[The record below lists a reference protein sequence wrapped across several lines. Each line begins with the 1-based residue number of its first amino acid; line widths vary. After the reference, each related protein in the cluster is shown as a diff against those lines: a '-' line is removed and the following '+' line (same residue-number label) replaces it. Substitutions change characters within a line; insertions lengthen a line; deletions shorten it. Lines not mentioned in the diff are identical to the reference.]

1 LLLLY
6 SLYSFIYYLKK
17 KYFYIKI
24 KNLID
29 NLHFKTIKYLTD
41 NYKTIIIPIFES
53 QEIVKINKSKTFRS
67 TLLSLQ
73 HFTFRQRLLDKS
85 KISKCDVIVCTEEYT
100 SKTCGN
106 CGNIKNNL
114 GSKEIYN
121 CDKCGIS
128 IDRDINGAR
137 NILIKQLK
145 H

>member
-1 LLLLY
+1 MLLLY

-53 QEIVKINKSKTFRS
+53 QEIVKINKSKKFRS

>member
-1 LLLLY
+1 MLLLY

-145 H
+145 I